1 MGQMSIMSTV
11 NLMPS
16 NKDEVKTFAEGI
28 KQAIINE
35 EVNPLE
41 AIKQLKMIEKVL
53 KVVFTDKEVD
63 EALLNEASRYHK
75 DELVNHLGCSFQVK
89 ETGTKYDFSKTEDTV
104 LFEQYEELET
114 LKASIKERET
124 MLKNING
131 EMYNAEGL
139 QLSKPSKSS
148 KTKVVVTIK

>member
-1 MGQMSIMSTV
+1 MDQMSIMSTV

-16 NKDEVKTFAEGI
+16 NKQEVKAFAEGI

-35 EVNPLE
+35 EVKPLE

-53 KVVFTDKEVD
+53 KDVFADKEVD
-63 EALLNEASRYHK
+63 AALLNEAQGYHK
-75 DELVNHLGCSFQVK
+75 DELADHIGCNFQVK
-89 ETGTKYDFSKTEDTV
+89 ETGTKYDFSKTSDTV
-104 LFEQYEELET
+104 LFSMHKNLES
-114 LKASIKERET
+114 LKLEVKEREN
-124 MLKNING
+124 MLKNLSG
-131 EMYNAEGL
+131 EMYNADGV